1 MDLAAALAALDGAA
15 TIVKSLRNI
24 EGQLSTA
31 ELRLKMADLTGYLAD
46 AKIELAQAKEETVR
60 LEDRVRDLEAFVA
73 KRAETIEVEG
83 YRYDLVEGEAKGY
96 PYCPACEAKLGKLIR
111 IVKVGHGYADL
122 ACPGCKF
129 TYPKAKRL
137 GE

>member
-1 MDLAAALAALDGAA
+1 MDLVAALAALDGAA

-31 ELRLKMADLTGYLAD
+31 ELRLRTADLMGYLAD

-60 LEDRVRDLEAFVA
+60 LEDRIRKLEALIA
-73 KRAETIEVEG
+73 KQGETIEVDG
-83 YRYDLVEGEAKGY
+83 YRYDLVEGEPKGY
-96 PYCPACEAKLGKLIR
+96 PYCPACEAERGNLIR
-111 IVKVGHGYADL
+111 VVKTGAAYSDL
-122 ACPGCKF
+122 ACPICKF
-129 TYPKAKRL
+129 DYPRAKRL